1 MSAFC
6 SMQPWNLVGS
16 AKLGRHQQEA
26 PMSVNPLMS
35 EPVEDLASRLEAM
48 TDDELFETMNELE
61 KVSDR
66 AEHDATEEALSRIAL
81 TESEIERRYP
91 GRLLAPYRDWRQRQP
106 LL

>member
-1 MSAFC
+1 
-6 SMQPWNLVGS
+6 
-16 AKLGRHQQEA
+16 
-26 PMSVNPLMS
+26 MSVNPLMS

>member
-1 MSAFC
+1 MSI
-6 SMQPWNLVGS
+6 
-16 AKLGRHQQEA
+16 
-26 PMSVNPLMS
+26 NPLMS

-66 AEHDATEEALSRIAL
+66 AEHDTTEEALSRIAL